1 MGELFEKLTAQHVLQ
16 PSSLPGA
23 KSGKLVLEFAILRD
37 GTLDYAKIVKS
48 TIDEATSQAKLDALR
63 SAAPF
68 PALPKEFK
76 SKSLKLRLRSE
87 FMPKNTSSAKH

>member
-1 MGELFEKLTAQHVLQ
+1 MGEVFKKLTAQHVLQ
-16 PSSLPGA
+16 ASNLPGA

-37 GTLDYAKIVKS
+37 GTLDYAKVVKS
-48 TIDEATSQAKLDALR
+48 TVDETTRQAKLDALR

-76 SKSLKLRLRSE
+76 GKSLKLRLRSE
-87 FMPKNTSSAKH
+87 LPENTSPAKH